1 MLKSRLPAIAA
12 ELHGLIEAAL
22 VPGAQIVAEQ
32 AKQRV
37 PVESGD
43 LRDAIHVDTQPE
55 GVYVIAG
62 NRNVFYGHM
71 VEHGTSHSPPEPFLV
86 PALEANQKT
95 VVELAKQALKR
106 GVA

>member
-12 ELHGLIEAAL
+12 ELHGLVEAAL
-22 VPGAQIVAEQ
+22 QPGAHLVEAA
-32 AKQRV
+32 AKERV
-37 PVESGD
+37 PVESGE

-62 NRNVFYGHM
+62 DNKTFYGHL

-86 PALEANQKT
+86 PALEANRAA
-95 VVELAKQALKR
+95 VVELAKHALKQGLR
-106 GVA
+106 